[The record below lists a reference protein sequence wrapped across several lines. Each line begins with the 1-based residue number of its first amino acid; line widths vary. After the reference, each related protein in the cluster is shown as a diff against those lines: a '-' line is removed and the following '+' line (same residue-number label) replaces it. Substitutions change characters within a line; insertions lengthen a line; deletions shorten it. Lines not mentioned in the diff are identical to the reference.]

1 MKYRKGF
8 VTNSSSS
15 SFLIVNETDETL
27 TMKDVIMSFVE
38 NAIKDAEENFEY
50 WTLGPG
56 ESTTLECT
64 DHRDES
70 ECEAFIHNLR
80 WSLYSDK
87 VTITEVES
95 HH

>member
-38 NAIKDAEENFEY
+38 NAIKDAEENFSWYE
-50 WTLGPG
+50 LGPG
-56 ESTTLECT
+56 ESITLECS
-64 DHRDES
+64 DSRADS
-70 ECEAFIHNLR
+70 EFEAFINRIH
-80 WSLYSDK
+80 WGLYSDK
-87 VTITEVES
+87 VTVTELES